1 MKAPHQ
7 FAFSLVGEKQ
17 SPPHLRKAFA
27 RYSLQPI
34 RFQKRHD
41 PLARL
46 PFWQTAQIMLLP
58 RNLSPS
64 ALRAVPVSIAVAI
77 AVCVLG
83 RLRPAGPLRD
93 LLQCRAQTRC
103 LDFSLNQ
110 QTNLHRRLH
119 AKRFVPGNPSIY
131 YFFIHEFVLTPRS
144 HDVAFSTL
152 RPANPHTHHTAR
164 LWAFAI
170 RKQSSLLLIRI
181 G

>member
-1 MKAPHQ
+1 MQAPHQ
-7 FAFSLVGEKQ
+7 LAFSLVGEKQ

-46 PFWQTAQIMLLP
+46 PFWQTPQIMLLP
-58 RNLSPS
+58 RNPPPS

-77 AVCVLG
+77 AVPICILR
-83 RLRPAGPLRD
+83 RLRPAGPLRN
-93 LLQCRAQTRC
+93 LLQYRAQTRC

-119 AKRFVPGNPSIY
+119 PKHLVPRNPSIY
-131 YFFIHEFVLTPRS
+131 YFFIHEFVLTP
-144 HDVAFSTL
+144 AFTRRRLFNPAAREST
-152 RPANPHTHHTAR
+152 HT
-164 LWAFAI
+164 
-170 RKQSSLLLIRI
+170 SPC
-181 G
+181 